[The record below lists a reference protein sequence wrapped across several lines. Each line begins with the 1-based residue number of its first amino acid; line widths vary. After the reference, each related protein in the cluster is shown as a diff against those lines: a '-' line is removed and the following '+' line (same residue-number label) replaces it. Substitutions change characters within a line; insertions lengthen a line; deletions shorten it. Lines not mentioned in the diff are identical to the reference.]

1 MTQLEKTLLAQGW
14 SAEEIYDTIIEINAE
29 IMEAFFMLE
38 DDNITEK
45 INEIMEENFFDFV
58 CEVNELFAL
67 YDELVERAYPSK
79 KYYDERSRAS
89 KQIANW

>member
-1 MTQLEKTLLAQGW
+1 MAQLEKNLLSQGW
-14 SAEEIYDTIIEINAE
+14 DSEKIYDTIIETNAE
-29 IMEAFFMLE
+29 MMETFFMLE

-45 INEIMEENFFDFV
+45 MNEIMEENLGFV
-58 CEVNELFAL
+58 CGIDELFAL